1 MSTSRSVKRRHI
13 CISFDLYSIGL
24 KRMSE
29 KMVDIFLIVSLVLVD
44 PMKYRYSKMKRHVIK
59 WAGSC

>member
-1 MSTSRSVKRRHI
+1 
-13 CISFDLYSIGL
+13 
-24 KRMSE
+24 MSE
-29 KMVDIFLIVSLVLVD
+29 KMVDTFLIVSLVLFD